1 MSAPAAIQSY
11 LARGAGAQSSGGYR
25 NRNEN
30 VHLKSPALCLC
41 EPSGTAAAFGVIMSA
56 AGKLWA
62 AGKLSGALAAA
73 TIPRATTSIPKT
85 LVLNADYSPIS
96 LTNAA
101 RSIMLIRRGV
111 AMALED
117 SGLKL
122 NSENETF
129 EAPAVIVLSSYVKVK
144 YNAKKI
150 LNQSASRGEIMR
162 RDDYTCQ
169 YCGSVATTLDHVHPV
184 SKGGT
189 SRWDNLVAACVPC
202 NTKKGNMLLGDPR
215 LQMTLRGCV
224 PSRPTPM
231 EALTMTHVSYA
242 PPSVKTYRS
251 TWRKYLMPDA

>member
-1 MSAPAAIQSY
+1 
-11 LARGAGAQSSGGYR
+11 
-25 NRNEN
+25 
-30 VHLKSPALCLC
+30 
-41 EPSGTAAAFGVIMSA
+41 MSA
-56 AGKLWA
+56 AGKLAA
-62 AGKLSGALAAA
+62 AGERLALAARA
-73 TIPRATTSIPKT
+73 VTFIPRAPTSIPKT

-129 EAPAVIVLSSYVKVK
+129 EAPAVIVLSSSVTGK

>member
-1 MSAPAAIQSY
+1 
-11 LARGAGAQSSGGYR
+11 
-25 NRNEN
+25 
-30 VHLKSPALCLC
+30 
-41 EPSGTAAAFGVIMSA
+41 MSA
-56 AGKLWA
+56 AGKLAA
-62 AGKLSGALAAA
+62 AGERLALAARA
-73 TIPRATTSIPKT
+73 VTFPRAPTSIPKT

-169 YCGSVATTLDHVHPV
+169 YCGSAD
-184 SKGGT
+184 
-189 SRWDNLVAACVPC
+189 
-202 NTKKGNMLLGDPR
+202 
-215 LQMTLRGCV
+215 
-224 PSRPTPM
+224 
-231 EALTMTHVSYA
+231 
-242 PPSVKTYRS
+242 YRS

>member
-1 MSAPAAIQSY
+1 
-11 LARGAGAQSSGGYR
+11 
-25 NRNEN
+25 
-30 VHLKSPALCLC
+30 
-41 EPSGTAAAFGVIMSA
+41 MSA

-122 NSENETF
+122 NSEHETF

-144 YNAKKI
+144 YNAKKL

-189 SRWDNLVAACVPC
+189 SCCCSEEFMASRVTTNFD
-202 NTKKGNMLLGDPR
+202 LLF
-215 LQMTLRGCV
+215 LR
-224 PSRPTPM
+224 P
-231 EALTMTHVSYA
+231 AH
-242 PPSVKTYRS
+242 
-251 TWRKYLMPDA
+251 